1 MVADWASWRATVE
14 ATVRDRG
21 VWYGLANGD
30 WEPIATL
37 EPLGRPTEVHTRMA
51 SPELSMQLPG
61 VVDGKVSVVA
71 DELIAPDL
79 GVFDEQ
85 GYFDA
90 ANVENRNIIV
100 ARAGARGRQ
109 AYFIPFNDA
118 EGQGA
123 PERVGVEA
131 TGLLSLLEAHP
142 CPSIPES
149 WRGAWETKKADAGAT
164 YATPRTY
171 SLVEFSTKA
180 DGYTVTGPAETVI
193 RRVVQDSL
201 DAVQAHMVKLE
212 PEWKRPH
219 MVVDFAPTGR
229 VSPEAFVRVQDDFVL
244 PTVAETARNAGVNI
258 SADLWW
264 PGDPAVTVRTSKPDQ
279 ALRVGPRSW
288 DHPIAVVRVEQIEEV

>member
-1 MVADWASWRATVE
+1 MSNYWDSWRTTVE
-14 ATVRDRG
+14 ATIRDRG
-21 VWYGLANGD
+21 VWYGLANED

-37 EPLGRPTEVHTRMA
+37 EPLGKPREIHTRLA
-51 SPELSMQLPG
+51 SPELSMTLPG
-61 VVDGKVSVVA
+61 VVDGEVSVVA

-100 ARAGARGRQ
+100 ARAGERGRQ

-118 EGQGA
+118 EGKSS

-131 TGLLSLLEAHP
+131 TGLLSLLDALP

-149 WRGAWETKKADAGAT
+149 WRGEWGVKDADAGAQ
-164 YATPRTY
+164 YAEPRTY
-171 SLVEFSTKA
+171 SLVELSTKA

-212 PEWKRPH
+212 PEWARPH
-219 MVVDFAPTGR
+219 MVVDFASTGR
-229 VSPEAFVRVQDDFVL
+229 VSPEAYVRVQDDFVL
-244 PTVAETARNAGVNI
+244 PTVADTARNAGVNI

-264 PGDPAVTVRTSKPDQ
+264 PGDAPVMVRHPSRQ
-279 ALRVGPRSW
+279 VVALREW
-288 DHPIAVVRVEQIEEV
+288 DHPIAVVRVEQMEEV